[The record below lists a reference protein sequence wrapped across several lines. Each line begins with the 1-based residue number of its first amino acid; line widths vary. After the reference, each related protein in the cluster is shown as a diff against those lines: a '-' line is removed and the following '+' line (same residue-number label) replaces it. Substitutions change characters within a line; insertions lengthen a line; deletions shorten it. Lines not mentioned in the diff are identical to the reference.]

1 VSLIKGL
8 GGFALLFGVMDG
20 MGMGMGMG
28 YCCLAMAFGAC

>member
-20 MGMGMGMG
+20 MGWVWVWVWVWGI
-28 YCCLAMAFGAC
+28 AV